1 MENLNL
7 DQIFSQIRL
16 SYQENKKN
24 IQLKN
29 LFEKKILHEK
39 PFETKLYQT
48 LQIIT
53 SNYPNKNI
61 RILDYGCGGGK
72 LLFFLH
78 NLGYKNI
85 KGCDVIDNYG
95 EKKFIQIDLN
105 NKFFKNIFN
114 LDDVFSSC
122 RQFEEKDKNL
132 TKYDDQSFDLILSE
146 QVLEH
151 CQNIDGYINECLRLL
166 DKNGSVYL
174 TFTQRLKP
182 FENHINTWLIH
193 WFPKPIRN
201 FWLNIFRKE
210 EGGSKHYEK
219 LLNLKTIFFFKKLFK
234 SKFKQVDFL
243 TPRYLGETNI
253 KYYKRRKK
261 LRKLFNHLFNLKFVG
276 GFLKFIISYF
286 SNPKFIVY
294 K

>member
-1 MENLNL
+1 M
-7 DQIFSQIRL
+7 
-16 SYQENKKN
+16 
-24 IQLKN
+24 
-29 LFEKKILHEK
+29 
-39 PFETKLYQT
+39 
-48 LQIIT
+48 
-53 SNYPNKNI
+53 
-61 RILDYGCGGGK
+61 
-72 LLFFLH
+72 LFFLH

-114 LDDVFSSC
+114 LDNVFSSC
-122 RQFEEKDKNL
+122 SQFEEKDKNL

-146 QVLEH
+146 QLLEH

-219 LLNLKTIFFFKKLFK
+219 LLNLKTIFFF
-234 SKFKQVDFL
+234 
-243 TPRYLGETNI
+243 
-253 KYYKRRKK
+253 
-261 LRKLFNHLFNLKFVG
+261 
-276 GFLKFIISYF
+276 
-286 SNPKFIVY
+286 
-294 K
+294 

>member
-1 MENLNL
+1 M
-7 DQIFSQIRL
+7 
-16 SYQENKKN
+16 
-24 IQLKN
+24 
-29 LFEKKILHEK
+29 
-39 PFETKLYQT
+39 YQT

-114 LDDVFSSC
+114 LDNVLSSC

-132 TKYDDQSFDLILSE
+132 TEYDDQSFDLILSE

-151 CQNIDGYINECLRLL
+151 CQNLDGYINECLRLL
-166 DKNGSVYL
+166 
-174 TFTQRLKP
+174 
-182 FENHINTWLIH
+182 
-193 WFPKPIRN
+193 
-201 FWLNIFRKE
+201 
-210 EGGSKHYEK
+210 
-219 LLNLKTIFFFKKLFK
+219 
-234 SKFKQVDFL
+234 
-243 TPRYLGETNI
+243 I
-253 KYYKRRKK
+253 KMVQY
-261 LRKLFNHLFNLKFVG
+261 
-276 GFLKFIISYF
+276 I
-286 SNPKFIVY
+286 
-294 K
+294 